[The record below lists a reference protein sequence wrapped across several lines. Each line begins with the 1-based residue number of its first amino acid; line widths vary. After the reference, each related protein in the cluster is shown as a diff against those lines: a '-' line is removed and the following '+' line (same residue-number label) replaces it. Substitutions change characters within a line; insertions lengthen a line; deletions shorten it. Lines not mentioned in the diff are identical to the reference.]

1 MIYMVNPQSQ
11 RFYWMTA
18 KQDLFNTWCVHKIFG
33 GLKNNHRQTILI
45 PCENESS
52 AFSLLNECERTRLK
66 RGYRYF
72 ELNNPDH
79 YSLKPQTID
88 EVLSAGKING

>member
-1 MIYMVNPQSQ
+1 MVNLQSQ

-33 GLKNNHRQTILI
+33 GLQNNHRQTILI
-45 PCENESS
+45 PCESEFS
-52 AFSLLNECERTRLK
+52 AYTLLNECERTRLK
-66 RGYRYF
+66 RGYKYS

-79 YSLKPQTID
+79 YFLKPQTID
-88 EVLSAGKING
+88 EILSTDKING